1 MVRKNTGRAVKEYK
15 NMSDKESL
23 NDKKRISEKR
33 ELSHSELKTI
43 ERFNKKRTLEPVSE

>member
-1 MVRKNTGRAVKEYK
+1 
-15 NMSDKESL
+15 MSDKESL

-43 ERFNKKRTLEPVSE
+43 ERFNKKRTLEPVSEWAASEDIIAAPTI